1 MADGKKVGAA
11 KKLAA
16 EVPIAVR
23 GPMLGKK
30 GRLDPLFV
38 RDDTLQNALKQVIED
53 KANPDKVL
61 PDSVLKDNEKKNR
74 YAFAVVDLTFESAKP
89 VNVPGDAHYDNT
101 KPVND
106 PNKVAYAGWH
116 QPIPNP

>member
-30 GRLDPLFV
+30 GRLDPCSFAMIPFKML
-38 RDDTLQNALKQVIED
+38 
-53 KANPDKVL
+53 
-61 PDSVLKDNEKKNR
+61 SNR
-74 YAFAVVDLTFESAKP
+74 
-89 VNVPGDAHYDNT
+89 
-101 KPVND
+101 
-106 PNKVAYAGWH
+106 
-116 QPIPNP
+116 